1 VAILAPAP
9 LKPAHEV
16 DDFASTHPELADWL
30 RRRARDN
37 EEDRGS
43 RCFVVCVG
51 RRVVGYYAL
60 AAGSI
65 ERAQAPGRLRRNMP
79 NPIPAIVLGRLAVD
93 SAWHGQGL
101 GADLLQDA
109 VLRAL
114 RASHEIGARAL
125 LCHAIDASAKA
136 FYLHHGFVESTFD
149 PMMVMLDLKK
159 VEAALIDDLLVDGIE

>member
-1 VAILAPAP
+1 VAISAPAP
-9 LKPAHEV
+9 LKPGHEV

-30 RRRARDN
+30 RRRACNN

-43 RCFVVCVG
+43 RCFVACAG
-51 RRVVGYYAL
+51 QRVIGYYAL
-60 AAGSI
+60 AAGNI

-79 NPIPAIVLGRLAVD
+79 DPIPAIVLGRLAVD
-93 SAWHGQGL
+93 SVWRGQGL

-114 RASHEIGARAL
+114 RASREIGARVI
-125 LCHAIDASAKA
+125 LCHAIDASAGA
-136 FYLHHGFVESTFD
+136 FYLHHGFIESTFD

-159 VEAALIDDLLVDGIE
+159 VEAALIDDNRWQR

>member
-1 VAILAPAP
+1 MAILAPAP
-9 LKPAHEV
+9 LKPKHEV
-16 DDFASTHPELADWL
+16 DDFASPHPELVDWL

-43 RCFVVCVG
+43 RCFVAFEG
-51 RRVVGYYAL
+51 QRVIGYYAL

-65 ERAQAPGRLRRNMP
+65 ERAQAPGRLRRN
-79 NPIPAIVLGRLAVD
+79 IPDPTSVIVLGRLAVD

-114 RASHEIGARAL
+114 RASREIGARAL
-125 LCHAIDASAKA
+125 LCHAIDTSAKA

-149 PMMVMLDLKK
+149 PMIVMLDLKK
-159 VEAALIDDLLVDGIE
+159 AEAALIDDLK

>member
-1 VAILAPAP
+1 MAILAPAP
-9 LKPAHEV
+9 LKPEHEV
-16 DDFASTHPELADWL
+16 DDFASPHPELADWL

-37 EEDRGS
+37 GEDRGS
-43 RCFVVCVG
+43 RCFVACEG
-51 RRVVGYYAL
+51 QWAIGYYAL

-79 NPIPAIVLGRLAVD
+79 DPIPVIVLGRLAVD
-93 SAWHGQGL
+93 GAWHGQGL

-114 RASHEIGARAL
+114 RASREIGARAL

-136 FYLHHGFVESTFD
+136 FCLHHDFVESTFD
-149 PMMVMLDLKK
+149 PMIVMLDPKK
-159 VEAALIDDLLVDGIE
+159 VEAALIGDLK

>member
-9 LKPAHEV
+9 LKSGHEV

-51 RRVVGYYAL
+51 RRVIGYYAL

-79 NPIPAIVLGRLAVD
+79 DPIPVIVLG
-93 SAWHGQGL
+93 
-101 GADLLQDA
+101 
-109 VLRAL
+109 
-114 RASHEIGARAL
+114 
-125 LCHAIDASAKA
+125 
-136 FYLHHGFVESTFD
+136 
-149 PMMVMLDLKK
+149 
-159 VEAALIDDLLVDGIE
+159 

>member
-1 VAILAPAP
+1 VAIVAPAP

-43 RCFVVCVG
+43 RCFVVCAG
-51 RRVVGYYAL
+51 RRVIGYYAL

-93 SAWHGQGL
+93 NAWQGQGL

-114 RASHEIGARAL
+114 RASREIGARAL

-149 PMMVMLDLKK
+149 PMIVMLDLKK
-159 VEAALIDDLLVDGIE
+159 AAAALVDGVG

>member
-1 VAILAPAP
+1 MGISAPAP
-9 LKPAHEV
+9 LKPGHEV
-16 DDFASTHPELADWL
+16 DDFTSTHPELADWL

-43 RCFVVCVG
+43 RCFVVCEG
-51 RRVVGYYAL
+51 QRVIGYYVL

-79 NPIPAIVLGRLAVD
+79 APIPAIVLGRLAVD
-93 SAWHGQGL
+93 SAWRGQGF

-114 RASHEIGARAL
+114 RASSEIGACL
-125 LCHAIDASAKA
+125 MLCHAIDTSAKA
-136 FYLHHGFVESTFD
+136 FYLHHGFIESTFD
-149 PMMVMLDLKK
+149 PMIVMLDLKK
-159 VEAALIDDLLVDGIE
+159 VEAALVNDFK